1 MTKVNLIKITE
12 EIKKLNEEDRKF
24 LGKWLWD
31 YDMNKINGEIKKSS
45 KQLNNAIHN
54 LGK

>member
-31 YDMNKINGEIKKSS
+31 YDMNKLDKELEESHRK
-45 KQLNNAIHN
+45 LNNAIHN
-54 LGK
+54 IGK